1 MSERTE
7 RVRGAVLAAAVDLL
21 DQCGVHGL
29 TVEAV
34 AARSGVAKTTIY
46 RHWPAKADL
55 TLDALGTLH
64 ETVPTP
70 NTGDLRTDLR
80 ACFVEVTE
88 HELDDRK
95 RRIFGS
101 VLDAAQRDPEYAQL
115 LDDMNAERMQP
126 LRTVLELAQHRGQL
140 RTDIDVEEVA
150 DLVIG
155 PVLARILISRRPVD
169 GPFIDLVVD
178 ALVDGLAAP

>member
-7 RVRGAVLAAAVDLL
+7 RVRGAVLAATVDLL

-46 RHWPAKADL
+46 RHWPTKADL
-55 TLDALGTLH
+55 TIDALASLQSV
-64 ETVPTP
+64 VPTP
-70 NTGDLRTDLR
+70 NTGDLRKDLR

-101 VLDAAQRDPEYAQL
+101 VLDAAQRDAEYAAL
-115 LDDMNAERMQP
+115 LDKMNAELMQP

-140 RTDIDVEEVA
+140 RDDVDVHEVA

-155 PVLARILISRRPVD
+155 PVLARVLVSRRQID
-169 GPFIDLVVD
+169 EPFIDLVID
-178 ALVDGLAAP
+178 ALVDGLAAL

>member
-7 RVRGAVLAAAVDLL
+7 RVRGAVLPAVVDLL
-21 DQCGVHGL
+21 DQCGVVGL

-46 RHWPAKADL
+46 RHWPTKADL
-55 TLDALGTLH
+55 TLEALGTLH
-64 ETVPTP
+64 ENLPTP
-70 NTGDLRTDLR
+70 NTGDLRKDLR

-101 VLDAAQRDPEYAQL
+101 LLDAAQRDPEYADL
-115 LDDMNAERMQP
+115 LNDINAERMQP

-140 RTDIDVEEVA
+140 RADVDLDEVA

-155 PVLARILISRRPVD
+155 PVLARILVSRRPVD

-178 ALVDGLAAP
+178 AFVDGLSG